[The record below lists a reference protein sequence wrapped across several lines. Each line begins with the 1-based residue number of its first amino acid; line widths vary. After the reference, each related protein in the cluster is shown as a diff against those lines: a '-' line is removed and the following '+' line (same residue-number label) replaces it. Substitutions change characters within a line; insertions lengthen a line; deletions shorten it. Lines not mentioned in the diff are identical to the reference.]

1 MKILLTG
8 GAGFI
13 GAHVAKALIQRGDEV
28 VIVDNMNDYYDPT
41 LKEARLKQVVPKEA
55 EFHNTDITNYQA
67 LQELC
72 KQHSFDAI
80 CHLAAQAGVRYS
92 LQNPHAYEQT
102 NNQGTL
108 NILELARHNDI
119 KNVIYASSSSVY
131 GGNTKVPFAETDPVE
146 KPISLYAATKRSN
159 ELMAYTY
166 HHLYGL
172 NCTGLRFF
180 TVYGSYGRP
189 DMALFLFT
197 KAILENKPIN
207 VFNYGDMERD
217 FTHVDDIVAG
227 VLSAI
232 DKSFPY
238 EIFNLGGDHPVKLSH
253 FIECIEKELGVEA
266 EKNLLPLQPG
276 DVPRTMADLT
286 KAKDMLGFTP
296 KTKIEDGIKQFVS
309 WYKEFYK
316 Q

>member
-1 MKILLTG
+1 MKVLVTG

-13 GAHVAKALIQRGDEV
+13 GSQVAKALVARGDDV
-28 VIVDNMNDYYDPT
+28 VIVDNVNDYYDPT
-41 LKEARLKQVVPKEA
+41 LKEARLREVVPESVPFYKV
-55 EFHNTDITNYQA
+55 DITDYEA
-67 LQELC
+67 LSNIC
-72 KQHSFDAI
+72 KEHNFDAI

-108 NILELARHNDI
+108 NMLELARHNGI

-131 GGNTKVPFAETDPVE
+131 GGNTKVPFAESDPVE
-146 KPISLYAATKRSN
+146 KPISLYAATKRAN

-180 TVYGSYGRP
+180 TVYGPYGRP

-197 KAILENKPIN
+197 KAILENKAID

-217 FTHVDDIVAG
+217 FTYVDDIVAG
-227 VLSAI
+227 VLAAI
-232 DKSFPY
+232 DKSCPY
-238 EIFNLGGDHPVKLSH
+238 EIFNLGGDHPVKLSY
-253 FIECIEKELGVEA
+253 FIECIEKKLGKEA
-266 EKNLLPLQPG
+266 EKNLLPIQPG

-286 KAKDMLGFTP
+286 KAKKILGFNP
-296 KTKIEDGIKQFVS
+296 QTKIEEGIHNFIV